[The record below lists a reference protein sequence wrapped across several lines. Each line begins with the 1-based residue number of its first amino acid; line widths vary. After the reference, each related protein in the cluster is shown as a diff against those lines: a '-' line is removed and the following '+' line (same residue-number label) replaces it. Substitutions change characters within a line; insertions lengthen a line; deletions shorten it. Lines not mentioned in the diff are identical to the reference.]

1 MNRQEN
7 LIIYMLFMGSLMLQ
21 RIVSQHCKGDIYSD
35 YQMMLKGHTYK
46 TIKVRQ
52 GSLDCRQACLADTRC
67 RSYNVLFF
75 QQICELTNSTKEAS
89 PDDFVQNNERYHMAK
104 SGRNPWL
111 LLWMVREEWNNCG
124 TYMANSV
131 CGENVH
137 FAGLRNLSSNKS
149 VQK

>member
-46 TIKVRQ
+46 TIKVRR
-52 GSLDCRQACLADTRC
+52 GSLDCRQTCLADTRC

-75 QQICELTNSTKEAS
+75 QQICELTDSTKEAS
-89 PDDFVQNNERYHMAK
+89 PDDFVQDNERYHMAK
-104 SGRNPWL
+104 SGKNP
-111 LLWMVREEWNNCG
+111 
-124 TYMANSV
+124 
-131 CGENVH
+131 
-137 FAGLRNLSSNKS
+137 
-149 VQK
+149 

>member
-46 TIKVRQ
+46 TIKVRR
-52 GSLDCRQACLADTRC
+52 GSLDCRQACLVDTRC

-75 QQICELTNSTKEAS
+75 QQICELTDSTKEAS
-89 PDDFVQNNERYHMAK
+89 PDDFEQDNERYHMAK
-104 SGRNPWL
+104 SGKNP
-111 LLWMVREEWNNCG
+111 
-124 TYMANSV
+124 
-131 CGENVH
+131 
-137 FAGLRNLSSNKS
+137 
-149 VQK
+149 

>member
-46 TIKVRQ
+46 TIKVRR

-67 RSYNVLFF
+67 RSYNVLFI

-104 SGRNPWL
+104 SGKNPWL
-111 LLWMVREEWNNCG
+111 SVVNGTRRMKQLRDLYGKFSVR
-124 TYMANSV
+124 
-131 CGENVH
+131 GECT
-137 FAGLRNLSSNKS
+137 FCRIA
-149 VQK
+149 